1 MWTKFSISNHS
12 LLAGVSALAMLAGA
26 SVVATGDVHA
36 QAICPAGSISSGPA
50 SCTISANLNNLFIFA
65 LADGTLIIDEDVTIS
80 GAASGVEATGRNQT
94 VTNNGTIMV
103 NDVGIL
109 SEGVDATIVNN
120 ESISAVIGIIS
131 RGDDARITNN
141 GNITP
146 ISTGDALR
154 IRAGIFSEGRNAK
167 ILNKGHIH
175 GTGFGIVSRGDN
187 ALIINSGTIM
197 VNDDGNRDGILSE
210 GVDATIINN
219 NTITSGDDGIESSGA
234 NATITNNNTIT
245 SGDDGIESSG
255 ANATIINKAIITSE
269 DDGLKSTGANGT
281 IVNTGNITAGDDGI
295 SSTSNSRNAR
305 ITNRG
310 TITADDDGIYSTGVD
325 AKITNSGNITAGGYG
340 VHANG
345 ALTRLTNQSGGVI
358 RGGGIGVR
366 IGFGTVVNRGL
377 IEGYTGIVSGFE
389 DSPLPS
395 LEDPRK
401 AFPKDPRKA
410 FPKDPRNINVSIT
423 NAGTI
428 RSTAGPGGLAIK
440 LAGPGFDTLTLL
452 NGSVIEGL
460 IKWDG
465 IGDTLNYRAKRSAVL
480 SFTGPRRLV
489 PIYGYGG
496 PMPQGPYGGPIPP
509 GPGGR
514 PGEIGGMG
522 GRQLNVENRELEG
535 PREVVE
541 LEDPREA
548 VEKGIEQDEDV
559 QLVDGGPGGNA
570 YDLGGYGGEGIAPYP
585 EIGPNGTMAIYTP
598 EQFKVNAGG
607 RPVVWSAHPFGVS
620 VVIIDPTAFALA
632 DNILFDTTSA
642 ISAAVTG
649 QAAAW
654 RATRSGGRIISPAAD
669 VIRSDGHSISEGG
682 WFTRLWADLFGGVRD
697 EEGDGALGDARHDFG
712 GVVAGAETGTAAMR
726 VGFFIGGSVGKA
738 DIEGGSQDIDITTVF
753 GGPYF
758 SAEGDGVAVDGMVT
772 FGLSDYDSTRSVNDN
787 LIAGGVDSAKA
798 DYNGFFV
805 APEITVSSS
814 LGMVRP
820 SLTLRY
826 AGLFLESYSEESSIL
841 AAQGA
846 GLNVDDRDIHQIS
859 ARAQLGLPLTMDEGR
874 LSTELRVG
882 AEGRAQLGKARVRG
896 SVLGQGFTFDAG
908 GDDEVLTGFGG
919 FAVAYAVSSRFTL
932 NGNVEGAYGTDE
944 AVTGR
949 AHLGA
954 KLEF

>member
-1 MWTKFSISNHS
+1 MCF
-12 LLAGVSALAMLAGA
+12 VCMQE
-26 SVVATGDVHA
+26 VDA
-36 QAICPAGSISSGPA
+36 QAVVQHTTVPSGTTETTTQNLGNGGSLTIERGGSIIANTFRKSSA
-50 SCTISANLNNLFIFA
+50 VL
-65 LADGTLIIDEDVTIS
+65 
-80 GAASGVEATGRNQT
+80 GVNIET
-94 VTNNGTIMV
+94 VTNRGVIASETGNGVASYEAIETLINERSGRIRGEISGVVTGTDIGHLANRGVISGGVLGIFTMGNIETLV
-103 NDVGIL
+103 N
-109 SEGVDATIVNN
+109 EA
-120 ESISAVIGIIS
+120 
-131 RGDDARITNN
+131 DARIIGVHGGVHAGTITSLINN
-141 GNITP
+141 GDIISKNGAGVLAHNSLDLSAPAGNLISLINQGTINADTVGVGAAREITNLINRGIIRGGLVGVNADAIQTLTNESDARISSQEAEGVFATNITSLANGG
-146 ISTGDALR
+146 IIEGGTAGVAALGSIAR
-154 IRAGIFSEGRNAK
+154 LVNEKSGVIRAGSK
-167 ILNKGHIH
+167 PY
-175 GTGFGIVSRGDN
+175 
-187 ALIINSGTIM
+187 NSG
-197 VNDDGNRDGILSE
+197 
-210 GVDATIINN
+210 INA
-219 NTITSGDDGIESSGA
+219 S
-234 NATITNNNTIT
+234 
-245 SGDDGIESSG
+245 
-255 ANATIINKAIITSE
+255 
-269 DDGLKSTGANGT
+269 
-281 IVNTGNITAGDDGI
+281 
-295 SSTSNSRNAR
+295 
-305 ITNRG
+305 
-310 TITADDDGIYSTGVD
+310 
-325 AKITNSGNITAGGYG
+325 
-340 VHANG
+340 
-345 ALTRLTNQSGGVI
+345 
-358 RGGGIGVR
+358 
-366 IGFGTVVNRGL
+366 FGTVINRGL
-377 IEGYTGIVSGFE
+377 IEGYAGIKFDRNTVGNAVIINSG
-389 DSPLPS
+389 
-395 LEDPRK
+395 
-401 AFPKDPRKA
+401 A
-410 FPKDPRNINVSIT
+410 
-423 NAGTI
+423 I
-428 RSTAGPGGLAIK
+428 RSTEGAAGFAID
-440 LAGPGFDTLTLL
+440 LQGEGSDTITLL
-452 NGSVIEGL
+452 GASVVEGR
-460 IKWDG
+460 IAWDG
-465 IGDTLNYRAKRSAVL
+465 TGDTLNYRAKGSAAL
-480 SFTGPRRLV
+480 TFAGIEPDEELA
-489 PIYGYGG
+489 
-496 PMPQGPYGGPIPP
+496 PIP
-509 GPGGR
+509 GR
-514 PGEIGGMG
+514 P
-522 GRQLNVENRELEG
+522 
-535 PREVVE
+535 
-541 LEDPREA
+541 A
-548 VEKGIEQDEDV
+548 
-559 QLVDGGPGGNA
+559 
-570 YDLGGYGGEGIAPYP
+570 
-585 EIGPNGTMAIYTP
+585 
-598 EQFKVNAGG
+598 QFIVNADG
-607 RPVVWSAHPFGVS
+607 RPVVRANHGAAETTI
-620 VVIIDPTAFALA
+620 VVIDPTAFALA

-944 AVTGR
+944 AATGR